1 MGHAQRS
8 LTARESPRRER
19 KEFMVYKSSS
29 FSKQAKRN
37 PQGPSVAGGMVNRE
51 EDELMGNHV
60 SGKLE
65 TSWVED
71 ASFQWS

>member
-1 MGHAQRS
+1 MGRAQRS
-8 LTARESPRRER
+8 LTTRDSPRRER
-19 KEFMVYKSSS
+19 KDFMAYKSSP

-37 PQGPSVAGGMVNRE
+37 PQSPSVAGGMVNRE

-65 TSWVED
+65 TSWVGD

>member
-1 MGHAQRS
+1 
-8 LTARESPRRER
+8 
-19 KEFMVYKSSS
+19 MVYKSSS